1 MTEWR
6 FSTDAEAVEFYQ
18 RLRQAVQ
25 TSGDCSLLTDASG
38 SDSATPQVGKK
49 EPAKP
54 PVPLTW
60 EEKVFFCRALG
71 VLSIRHGAD
80 KFDIETRTDRADVP
94 FTVSIEYGED

>member
-25 TSGDCSLLTDASG
+25 TSGDCSLLTDANG
-38 SDSATPQVGKK
+38 TDSAIPEVGKK

-54 PVPLTW
+54 PIPFTW

-71 VLSIRHGAD
+71 VLKIYHGAD
-80 KFDIETRTDRADVP
+80 KYDLQRRDP
-94 FTVSIEYGED
+94 FRYPGGSFFVSID